1 MFCSIT
7 IITKMLSIENRIFFI
22 DNNSSCLLEISKNL
36 IRDDYLKLLYYYNTW
51 KYINEDENYIKIDCI
66 FINEQTNELENN

>member
-1 MFCSIT
+1 MNLEFIIYMFCSIT

-36 IRDDYLKLLYYYNTW
+36 IRDDYLKLLYYYNT
-51 KYINEDENYIKIDCI
+51 
-66 FINEQTNELENN
+66 